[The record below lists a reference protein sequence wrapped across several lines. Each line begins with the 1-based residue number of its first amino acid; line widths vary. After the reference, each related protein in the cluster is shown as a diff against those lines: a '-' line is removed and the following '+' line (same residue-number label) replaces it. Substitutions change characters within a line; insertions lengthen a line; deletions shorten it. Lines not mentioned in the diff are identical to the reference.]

1 MNFLISE
8 NQLKVLLSEG
18 LKSSIDDDMKILNA
32 FSHNLINRV
41 KRRYGLN
48 LKLLLTWGTSFGG
61 LVLPLNNFI
70 EKGSFNLDENQVA
83 LLLLGVAAVLYFDNK
98 SLIKKISS
106 KIKEENLE
114 SEFETVLGKGFELRR
129 AFMNFMQ
136 SLDTSVRSFSE
147 IVSYAFL
154 VPIVTD
160 IYDAA
165 MKIDSVGVA
174 TENVTERLLASGV
187 ILVGSEILHEVIK
200 SIIRRMKKP

>member
-114 SEFETVLGKGFELRR
+114 SEFETVLGKGFELRG